1 MNGILIFAVVTAL
14 TALYVYAEVRSMNRR
29 EAEEERRRAAE
40 QAAKERAEAMV
51 KAQKQR
57 KAAARAAEKA
67 SRLAEQQQ
75 RRADR
80 ERAAQEAHAKKVA
93 RAAELAE
100 LAERRLCAE
109 KELAELR
116 RAESHATDP
125 AEAPETPAPVEAVE
139 PASAASPVEQEE
151 APAQWRSYFKGN
163 NMFAGECV
171 AFTGTLSG
179 MTRREAISAVEANGG
194 RAFDRMPACTTMLVV
209 ADKGAGNGKLDLAD
223 QRIGQV
229 KKITERA
236 FKSMLTM
243 QLTVTPE
250 ELAAAFA
257 AQLAV
262 APLHECRRDQPA

>member
-14 TALYVYAEVRSMNRR
+14 TALYVYASIRSMNKR

-40 QAAKERAEAMV
+40 QAAKEHAEALV
-51 KAQKQR
+51 EAQKQR
-57 KAAARAAEKA
+57 RAAERAAEKA
-67 SRLAEQQQ
+67 ARLAEQQQ

-125 AEAPETPAPVEAVE
+125 AEAPETPAPAEAAE
-139 PASAASPVEQEE
+139 PAPAASPVAQEE

-179 MTRREAISAVEANGG
+179 MTRREAIAAVEANGG
-194 RAFDRMPACTTMLVV
+194 KAFGRHMPACSTLLVV
-209 ADKGAGNGKLDLAD
+209 ADKGAGKGKLDLAD

-229 KKITERA
+229 RKITERA
-236 FKSMLTM
+236 FKAMLTM

-257 AQLAV
+257 AHNA
-262 APLHECRRDQPA
+262 